1 MMVGDAEEVVSM
13 LADDVLNTETV
24 DDQYK
29 LDGTPYVSPEAR
41 CGNSFVVP

>member
-1 MMVGDAEEVVSM
+1 MLVEDAEEVVGM
-13 LADDVLNTETV
+13 LAIDVIDSKIV

-29 LDGTPYVSPEAR
+29 LDGAQYVSPEAR